1 MDLAEFLRR
10 FPNADMRQ
18 FTRSRI
24 QGRPEIAGKSRRGW
38 WKNWDRAL
46 RVALLVGN
54 SHQLMLTK
62 NVKQPVPAVDFANS
76 IACVDGLF
84 NQEQN
89 MHVTPTEYLSTEN
102 FLQTRSKHTT
112 RRETKAWPGG
122 PNMKY
127 WPQQLNFA
135 LWCATTSCGVPRDI
149 CCRQM
154 YHSNVDPLVLHWY
167 ICNDVEKADQWYI
180 KNGKKNIK
188 P

>member
-1 MDLAEFLRR
+1 
-10 FPNADMRQ
+10 
-18 FTRSRI
+18 
-24 QGRPEIAGKSRRGW
+24 
-38 WKNWDRAL
+38 
-46 RVALLVGN
+46 
-54 SHQLMLTK
+54 MLTK

-180 KNGKKNIK
+180 QNGKKKHQALISGQTDHQFSFPLDNELDMFGMTIYNRLNFDRHISILFVTI
-188 P
+188 